1 MSFWT
6 LVGEP
11 IEEEEYEDDDPNDN
25 ENDNLASEAMI
36 LRFFDKTVNALLC
49 IALRQRN

>member
-25 ENDNLASEAMI
+25 DNLASEAMI

-49 IALRQRN
+49 IVLRQHN